1 MFDKAGW
8 SDLLKGMGTETAVG
22 FSCHHAENGGR
33 EQVEMEDL
41 PPSFCDPSILQSR
54 PEGDMLGEMVPN
66 TATDQLMLHGQLAP
80 SDDSLSVPT
89 QHEVLN
95 SADIHKDGDGDSL
108 ALSDSYSKEGADKR
122 LGESDGMDFDG
133 GGEAPSLC

>member
-1 MFDKAGW
+1 MFDKAGR
-8 SDLLKGMGTETAVG
+8 SDLSKGVGTETAVG
-22 FSCHHAENGGR
+22 FSCHHAETGGG

-41 PPSFCDPSILQSR
+41 PLGFCDPSILQSR
-54 PEGDMLGEMVPN
+54 PEGDMLGETDPN
-66 TATDQLMLHGQLAP
+66 TATDQFMLHGQPAP
-80 SDDSLSVPT
+80 SDDSLNVPA